1 MQDKPL
7 VLGGKTFSSRLIVG
21 TGKYPD
27 FETMRKCH
35 EVSGSEMV
43 TVALGRVK
51 LNGPEEWKTPCASPA
66 WPRPRT

>member
-1 MQDKPL
+1 MAGGRVSAKSYFSRIPSGKKRSAMIQAKPL

-35 EVSGSEMV
+35 EESGAGQGS
-43 TVALGRVK
+43 
-51 LNGPEEWKTPCASPA
+51 
-66 WPRPRT
+66 

>member
-1 MQDKPL
+1 MIQDGPL

-35 EVSGSEMV
+35 EESGAGQGS
-43 TVALGRVK
+43 
-51 LNGPEEWKTPCASPA
+51 
-66 WPRPRT
+66 